1 MEIFKRTIK
10 TLSEQDLK
18 NKIVREN
25 NFDLNGFGDVV
36 NSQKDKYNQK
46 VIEQKT
52 FNIQFFLTQNVKD
65 LGIYNDVE
73 KNDR

>member
-25 NFDLNGFGDVV
+25 NFKLNEFGDVINTQIV
-36 NSQKDKYNQK
+36 EYDQK
-46 VIEQKT
+46 VLEQKT
-52 FNIQFFLTQNVKD
+52 FSIQFFLTQNVKD

-73 KNDR
+73 KNDK